1 MLTLFRLL
9 AVLLVLTTGGVF
21 QTLAYAAGTTSACEE
36 EADEEQHCTDCT
48 ASCGLCVRC
57 PQPASPGMEVLLP
70 VPPVLVSEPAPTD
83 VVPPVLSPPLTDVF
97 QPPRA

>member
-1 MLTLFRLL
+1 MQTLFRLL

-21 QTLAYAAGTTSACEE
+21 QTLAFATGASTDCAE
-36 EADEEQHCTDCT
+36 EADEDCTDCT

-57 PQPASPGMEVLLP
+57 PQPASPGMAVILP
-70 VPPVLVSEPAPTD
+70 LAPVLVLEPVRA
-83 VVPPVLSPPLTDVF
+83 VIVRPVLPAPLTDVF

>member
-1 MLTLFRLL
+1 MQTLFRLL

-21 QTLAYAAGTTSACEE
+21 QTLAFATGASSACSE
-36 EADEEQHCTDCT
+36 EADEDCADCT

-57 PQPASPGMEVLLP
+57 PQPASPTVDVLLP
-70 VPPVLVSEPAPTD
+70 LAPVLVAEP
-83 VVPPVLSPPLTDVF
+83 VHGVIVHPVLTAPLTDVF